1 MIQQIPAAAIPNA
14 VTLKPADLEATIVIP
29 TVATPSVLVPGIAS
43 LAASIRDRRVNV
55 VVAVNPKDVAGAE
68 KAIRESIAVWNEI
81 VPASSPATLT
91 VVTAD
96 GPIGFG
102 NACNLGFRTANEH
115 GGIGGV
121 VVYWND
127 DLRPHPDWL
136 DGILLSLKAETIQE
150 WSEFADETGAR
161 PERPISGYIGNGKGI
176 GLIGP
181 VTNLA
186 AGIQMMTGPA
196 GKRCKEIG
204 PEKFGHE
211 WIAAHPAGETM
222 TATFLSGFCVGVVRE
237 AVRDLDL
244 TGPSR
249 PEGGLCGQFEG
260 DTFPV
265 GGYEDNDLCAR
276 AWRLG
281 WRPVVAVGS
290 WVSHIGHQSFDA
302 LFPDALRGMRNR
314 VAFYDRW
321 AGRVQGEANRIAAVY
336 RILLA
341 VPNDIGMFVGSL
353 QAISRLVDHV
363 EILLT
368 GPVLASVPAEHHQN
382 VASRMAP
389 QYRSLV
395 PSREAPLAQ
404 QARHLQ
410 QALTAIVQTFE
421 GTRTPTVSV
430 RAWTGEFNERDER
443 NAALVQAEAVA
454 DWILSVD
461 HDEIPEA
468 TVTRGHLERLMNH
481 PDPMV
486 MRWDV
491 AFATHWDSD
500 RLVNISHP
508 WGDEGNY
515 TGGMRG
521 FRFYRAMGHRVI
533 AGGNNGLHCGNVPG
547 SDLTGV
553 RTAGITV
560 RHYGYI
566 DARDRERKQ
575 RRYELQDPNPNA
587 QLIGG
592 SSYGHITR
600 GENLRM
606 SAWSDATR
614 VGLTMLAYEG
624 ESAEDYAR
632 TFDQLYGVVDAIVI
646 VWTSE
651 AEIPSDLARVFHHF
665 GVIVIRHLLN
675 DDLCGARTA
684 GIDHLRGLA
693 RADGTPAINWA
704 LFLDPDE
711 HFHVRF
717 PVEVRRMAQSGDTF
731 AWLFRFQNQHAD
743 GSASPSEAMRMVR
756 IDLYDDNEQPLLYLS
771 GRVHESFEESVRRL
785 SDAGIR
791 NIVRVCPS
799 TLLNTG
805 LNLTP
810 EQMQAK
816 LDRYRRLLEL
826 DLQDDPKRGPSWV
839 SLGLYWDEMGAPVT
853 AQECFRRAVAVAAP
867 SMFLAHRELGL
878 SLIRMGA
885 PYIVEAAN
893 RLPAGHPMR
902 VRLEEFI
909 SALGDYAPPV
919 PRHGARAAGAPPVAE
934 HVAMATLPAF
944 PFDEPLPEAGE
955 PAETKAPATEG

>member
-1 MIQQIPAAAIPNA
+1 MIQQIPAAAIPNS
-14 VTLKPADLEATIVIP
+14 VSLKPSDLEATIVIP

-43 LAASIRDRRVNV
+43 LAATIADRRVNV
-55 VVAVNPKDVAGAE
+55 VVAVNPKDAAGAE
-68 KAIRESIAVWNEI
+68 KAIRESIAVWNDL

-102 NACNLGFRTANEH
+102 NACNLGFRAANEH
-115 GGIGGV
+115 GGIGRL

-127 DLRPHPDWL
+127 DLRPHPAWL
-136 DGILLSLKAETIQE
+136 DGILLSLEAKTVQE
-150 WSEFADETGAR
+150 WSEFADNETGAR

-186 AGIQMMTGPA
+186 AGIQMMAGPA
-196 GKRCKEIG
+196 AKRCKEIG

-222 TATFLSGFCVGVVRE
+222 TATFLSGFCMGVTRE
-237 AVRDLDL
+237 ALRDLDL
-244 TGPSR
+244 TGPST
-249 PEGGLCGQFEG
+249 PDGNLCGQFEG

-302 LFPDALRGMRNR
+302 LFPEALRGMRNR
-314 VAFYDRW
+314 VAFYNRW
-321 AGRVQGEANRIAAVY
+321 ASRVQQEANRIAAVY

-341 VPNDIGMFVGSL
+341 VPNDLGMFVGSL

-363 EILLT
+363 EIVLT
-368 GPVLASVPAEHHQN
+368 GPVLASVPPDRIAPTL
-382 VASRMAP
+382 SRIPPM
-389 QYRSLV
+389 YRGLV
-395 PSREAPLAQ
+395 PPPGSPLQQ
-404 QARHLQ
+404 QAKHLQ
-410 QALTAIVQTFE
+410 QALSALVAGFE
-421 GTRTPTVSV
+421 GSRSPTVSV
-430 RAWTGEFNERDER
+430 QPWLGAFNERDER
-443 NAALVQAEAVA
+443 NAAQVRAEAVA

-468 TVTRGHLERLMNH
+468 TITRAHLDRLMNH

-500 RLVNISHP
+500 RLVNVSIP
-508 WGDEGNY
+508 WGDEGQY

-521 FRFYRAMGHRVI
+521 FRFYRAMGHRII

-547 SDLTGV
+547 ADITGV
-553 RTAGITV
+553 RTAGITM

-566 DARDRERKQ
+566 DANDRNRKQ
-575 RRYELQDPNPNA
+575 QRYEIQDPNPNP

-614 VGLTMLAYEG
+614 VGLTMLAYEK

-632 TFDQLYGVVDAIVI
+632 IFDQLYGTVDEIVI

-651 AEIPSDLARVFHHF
+651 QEIPSDLAQVFRLF
-665 GVIVIRHLLN
+665 RCIVIRHPLN
-675 DDLCGARTA
+675 ADLRAARTA
-684 GIDHLRGLA
+684 GIDHLRSLTNP
-693 RADGTPAINWA
+693 DGTQAINWA

-711 HFHVRF
+711 RFEPRF
-717 PVEVRRMAQSGDTF
+717 PVIVRRMSQTSDTF

-743 GSASPSEAMRMVR
+743 GTASPSEAMRMVR
-756 IDLYDDNEQPLLYLS
+756 IDLYDDQGKPLIYLS
-771 GRVHESFEESVRRL
+771 GRVHESFEDSVRRL
-785 SDAGIR
+785 ADAGLK

-805 LNLTP
+805 LNGGP
-810 EQMQAK
+810 EAMQRK
-816 LDRYRRLLEL
+816 LDHYRDLLVL
-826 DLQDDPKRGPSWV
+826 DLQDDPRRASSWV
-839 SLGLYWDEMGAPVT
+839 SLGLYYDEMGAPVT
-853 AQECFRRAVAVAAP
+853 AQECFRRAVAVAPA

-885 PYIVEAAN
+885 PYIGEAAN
-893 RLPAGHPMR
+893 RLPNNHPLR
-902 VRLEEFI
+902 TRLEELLG
-909 SALGDYAPPV
+909 ALSEYAPPV
-919 PRHGARAAGAPPVAE
+919 PRHGMRAAGAPALDE
-934 HVAMATLPAF
+934 NIAMAALPEF
-944 PFDEPLPEAGE
+944 PFDAPLEPVEAE
-955 PAETKAPATEG
+955 S

>member
-1 MIQQIPAAAIPNA
+1 MIQQVPAAAIPNA

-43 LAASIRDRRVNV
+43 LADTIRDRRVNV

-68 KAIRESIAVWNEI
+68 KAIRESIAVWNEL

-102 NACNLGFRTANEH
+102 NACNLGFRAANEH
-115 GGIGGV
+115 GGIGRL

-127 DLRPHPDWL
+127 DLRPHPAWL
-136 DGILLSLKAETIQE
+136 DGILLSLEAKTVQE
-150 WSEFADETGAR
+150 WSEFADNETGAR
-161 PERPISGYIGNGKGI
+161 PERPLSGYIGNGKGI

-186 AGIQMMTGPA
+186 AGIQMMAGPA
-196 GKRCKEIG
+196 AKRCKEIG

-222 TATFLSGFCVGVVRE
+222 TATFLSGFCMGVTRE
-237 AVRDLDL
+237 ALRDLDL
-244 TGPSR
+244 TGPSL
-249 PEGGLCGQFEG
+249 PTANLCGQFEG

-314 VAFYDRW
+314 IAFYDRW
-321 AGRVQGEANRIAAVY
+321 ASRVQQEANRVAAVY

-341 VPNDIGMFVGSL
+341 VPNDIGMFAGSL
-353 QAISRLVDHV
+353 QAISRLVDHI

-368 GPVLASVPAEHHQN
+368 GPVLSSVPPEHIPN
-382 VASRMAP
+382 IVTRMPP
-389 QYRSLV
+389 QYRGFI
-395 PSREAPLAQ
+395 PSQGAPLAQ

-410 QALTAIVQTFE
+410 QAITALVANVE
-421 GTRTPTVSV
+421 GSRGPSVSV
-430 RAWTGEFNERDER
+430 QAWTGEFNERDER
-443 NAALVQAEAVA
+443 NAALVRAEAVA

-468 TVTRGHLERLMNH
+468 TVTRTHLERLMRH

-486 MRWDV
+486 MRWDL

-500 RLVNISHP
+500 RLVNISIP
-508 WGDEGNY
+508 WGDEGQY

-547 SDLTGV
+547 ADITGV

-575 RRYELQDPNPNA
+575 RRYELQDPNPNE

-614 VGLTMLAYEG
+614 VGLTMLAYEK

-632 TFDQLYGVVDAIVI
+632 VFDQLYGVVDEIVI

-651 AEIPSDLARVFHHF
+651 AAIPSDLARVFNHF
-665 GVIVIRHLLN
+665 GVKLIHHMLDN
-675 DDLCGARTA
+675 DLRAARTA
-684 GIDHLRGLA
+684 GIDHLRTIL
-693 RADGTPAINWA
+693 RPDGSQAINWA

-711 HFHVRF
+711 HFDGRF
-717 PVEVRRMAQSGDTF
+717 PVIVRRMAQSNDTF

-743 GSASPSEAMRMVR
+743 GTASPSEAMRMVR
-756 IDLYDDNEQPLLYLS
+756 IDLYDDNGAPLLYLA

-785 SDAGIR
+785 SEAGLR

-799 TLLNTG
+799 TLLNLG
-805 LNLTP
+805 LNGGP
-810 EQMQAK
+810 EAMQKK
-816 LDRYRRLLEL
+816 LDRYRDLLEL
-826 DLQDDPKRGPSWV
+826 DLRDDPSRAPSWV

-853 AQECFRRAVAVAAP
+853 AQECYRRAVATAPP

-885 PYIVEAAN
+885 PHIVEAAN
-893 RLPAGHPMR
+893 RLPAGHGLR
-902 VRLEEFI
+902 QRLEDLIE
-909 SALGDYAPPV
+909 ALSEHAPPV
-919 PRHGARAAGAPPVAE
+919 PRHGMRAAGAPPAAE
-934 HVAMATLPAF
+934 HEAMATLPPF
-944 PFDEPLPEAGE
+944 PFDEPLPEV
-955 PAETKAPATEG
+955 AEG